1 MRFVFITLRDLLQ
14 CLTAY
19 SQCKSQMCHT
29 FLYYAETFSKA
40 EVKAVEVNKRNLLKV
55 IRGQVP
61 LQNQG
66 V

>member
-14 CLTAY
+14 CFAAY
-19 SQCKSQMCHT
+19 SQCKLQMCQT

-40 EVKAVEVNKRNLLKV
+40 TVKGMEVNKRNLLKV